1 MSAKY
6 SFTLTSQD
14 RRRELPERIF
24 IGRDDT
30 ETTAHVLVKLFAFL
44 LFYRPR
50 LQLGPNLHNDNIP
63 FIPDLVELDYE
74 LRPKLWIEC
83 ADCGTGKLNKLAVK
97 VPEAEIWIIKHD
109 PADTARL
116 VSAMT
121 REDLRRQRYHI
132 LTLDPEMFAE
142 AHALLQTRN
151 EILWVTGDFEPPGL
165 QLDFNGLWFDA
176 PFTVVRF

>member
-24 IGRDDT
+24 IGRDVT
-30 ETTAHVLVKLFAFL
+30 ETPAHVLLKLFAFL
-44 LFYRPR
+44 IFYRPR

-63 FIPDLVELDYE
+63 FVPDLVELDYE
-74 LRPKLWIEC
+74 LRPRLWIEC

-97 VPEAEIWIIKHD
+97 VPEAEIWVMKRD
-109 PADTARL
+109 PADTEFLLR
-116 VSAMT
+116 AMA
-121 REDLRRQRYHI
+121 REDLRRNRYQI
-132 LTLDPEMFAE
+132 LTLDAEMFTE
-142 AHALLQTRN
+142 ALGLLQTRN
-151 EILWVTGDFEPPGL
+151 EILWVTGEFEPPEL

-176 PFTVVRF
+176 PFTVTKF